1 MAMKPPAPKMGEAFR
16 KLKPRHQ
23 LFVTS
28 YLDNGWH
35 ATNAAI
41 ACGSTISNAHVY
53 GSRMLANPK
62 IRAAI
67 DEGLKAGQLSAD
79 QVLKRLAEMAT
90 VNLADFVDKDGKI
103 NDEVFRKKGYLVKK
117 HKSKTVVVRGK
128 EGDLPEEHTD
138 REIELHDAQNALIHI
153 GRYHKLFKDQV
164 DHTSSDGALAGMVIL
179 VNKDELPQPK

>member
-1 MAMKPPAPKMGEAFR
+1 MGTAFK
-16 KLKPRHQ
+16 KLKPRQQ
-23 LFVTS
+23 LFVVA
-28 YLDNGWH
+28 YLDNGWN
-35 ATNAAI
+35 ASQAAI
-41 ACGSTISNAHVY
+41 AAGYSDKCSTVTGSKLMANA
-53 GSRMLANPK
+53 N

-90 VNLADFVDKDGKI
+90 VNLADFVDQDGKI

-117 HKSKTVVVRGK
+117 HKSKTVVIRGK

-164 DHTSSDGALAGMVIL
+164 DHTSSDGALAGMVIM
-179 VNKDELPQPK
+179 VDKSELPQPKEK